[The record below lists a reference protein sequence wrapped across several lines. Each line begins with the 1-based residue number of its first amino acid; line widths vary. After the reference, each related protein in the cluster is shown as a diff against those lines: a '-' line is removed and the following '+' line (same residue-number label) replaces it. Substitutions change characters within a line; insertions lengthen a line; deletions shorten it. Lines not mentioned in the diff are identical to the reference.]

1 MSKNLIVLFI
11 VILLIV
17 GGFGI
22 YTYDQSNQAKKEVE
36 EKNLKLESNDTL
48 ILELKE
54 NIQEREKQIE
64 ELEASLEKGEE
75 DLATEYV
82 DKLSELTEEK
92 AKLEAL
98 LTEKE
103 ETIKTV
109 EKQKEE
115 SEQIVLS
122 KDEIISQLKENVQ
135 EKEKQIDEL
144 KASLAKGEEDLATE
158 YVDKLSELTEEKA
171 KFEALLTEK
180 EETIKT
186 VEKQKEESEQISLSK
201 DEVISEL
208 KENIQEREKQIEELK
223 ANLAKGEKDL
233 EKEYAD
239 RLSELMEEKGKLE
252 ALLIEQEGIS
262 QTKDQE
268 KEELISKLK
277 DCNNQI
283 NEVKEK
289 LVQQEIEGEKD
300 YVAELS
306 ALTEEKSKLETQLKA
321 SQELLLEREN
331 TIALIKQQK
340 EDSESVIS
348 GKDKTIAELSE
359 SIKGYENQIKEISD
373 QMAQEKEKE
382 IEKGTEYSNK
392 LSLLSEEKSK
402 LETQLKASQELL
414 SERENTIALLKQQKE
429 DSEKVFSDKDKIMVE
444 LSESIKGYENLVKE
458 IQEQMAQEGKEKE
471 AEYADKLALL
481 KEGKDIIE
489 AKLAEAIKKNI
500 PDYYEVEKGDSLWNI
515 AERFYSTGEKWIRI
529 LEANRDIIKNPSM
542 IYPYQRFTIP
552 KE

>member
-11 VILLIV
+11 VLLLIV

-22 YTYDQSNQAKKEVE
+22 YTYDQSNQVKKEVE

-48 ILELKE
+48 VLELKE
-54 NIQEREKQIE
+54 NIQEKEKQIE
-64 ELEASLEKGEE
+64 ELEANLAKGEE

-103 ETIKTV
+103 ETIKT
-109 EKQKEE
+109 
-115 SEQIVLS
+115 I
-122 KDEIISQLKENVQ
+122 
-135 EKEKQIDEL
+135 
-144 KASLAKGEEDLATE
+144 
-158 YVDKLSELTEEKA
+158 
-171 KFEALLTEK
+171 
-180 EETIKT
+180 
-186 VEKQKEESEQISLSK
+186 EKQKEESEQISLSK

-208 KENIQEREKQIEELK
+208 KENLQEKEKQIEELET
-223 ANLAKGEKDL
+223 NLAKGEEDL

-239 RLSELMEEKGKLE
+239 KLSELMEEKGKLG

-268 KEELISKLK
+268 KEELISKLE

-306 ALTEEKSKLETQLKA
+306 LLTEEKSKLETQLK
-321 SQELLLEREN
+321 
-331 TIALIKQQK
+331 T
-340 EDSESVIS
+340 
-348 GKDKTIAELSE
+348 
-359 SIKGYENQIKEISD
+359 
-373 QMAQEKEKE
+373 
-382 IEKGTEYSNK
+382 
-392 LSLLSEEKSK
+392 
-402 LETQLKASQELL
+402 SQELL
-414 SERENTIALLKQQKE
+414 SERENAIALLKQQKE
-429 DSEKVFSDKDKIMVE
+429 DSEKVISDKDKIMVE

-458 IQEQMAQEGKEKE
+458 IQEQMTQEGKEKE
-471 AEYADKLALL
+471 AEYTEYSNKLSLLTEEKSKLETQLKVSQELLSERENTIALLKQQKEDSEKVISDKDKIMVELSESIKGYENLVKEIQEQMTQEGKEKEAEYTERLALL
-481 KEGKDIIE
+481 KEAKDTIE

-500 PDYYEVEKGDSLWNI
+500 PEYYEVEKGDSLWNI
-515 AERFYSTGEKWIRI
+515 TERFYSTGEKWIRI

>member
-11 VILLIV
+11 VLLLIV

-22 YTYDQSNQAKKEVE
+22 YTYDQSNQVKKEVE

-48 ILELKE
+48 VLELKE
-54 NIQEREKQIE
+54 NIQEKEKQIE
-64 ELEASLEKGEE
+64 ELEANLAKGEE

-103 ETIKTV
+103 ETIKT
-109 EKQKEE
+109 
-115 SEQIVLS
+115 I
-122 KDEIISQLKENVQ
+122 
-135 EKEKQIDEL
+135 
-144 KASLAKGEEDLATE
+144 
-158 YVDKLSELTEEKA
+158 
-171 KFEALLTEK
+171 
-180 EETIKT
+180 
-186 VEKQKEESEQISLSK
+186 EKQKEESEQISLSK

-208 KENIQEREKQIEELK
+208 KENLQEKEKQIEELET
-223 ANLAKGEKDL
+223 NLAKGEEDL

-239 RLSELMEEKGKLE
+239 KLSELMEEKGKLG

-268 KEELISKLK
+268 KEELISKLE

-300 YVAELS
+300 YV
-306 ALTEEKSKLETQLKA
+306 
-321 SQELLLEREN
+321 
-331 TIALIKQQK
+331 
-340 EDSESVIS
+340 
-348 GKDKTIAELSE
+348 
-359 SIKGYENQIKEISD
+359 
-373 QMAQEKEKE
+373 
-382 IEKGTEYSNK
+382 
-392 LSLLSEEKSK
+392 
-402 LETQLKASQELL
+402 
-414 SERENTIALLKQQKE
+414 
-429 DSEKVFSDKDKIMVE
+429 
-444 LSESIKGYENLVKE
+444 
-458 IQEQMAQEGKEKE
+458 
-471 AEYADKLALL
+471 
-481 KEGKDIIE
+481 
-489 AKLAEAIKKNI
+489 
-500 PDYYEVEKGDSLWNI
+500 VEKGDSLWNI
-515 AERFYSTGEKWIRI
+515 TERFYSTGEKWIRI

>member
-11 VILLIV
+11 VLLLIV

-22 YTYDQSNQAKKEVE
+22 YTYDQSNQVKKEVE

-48 ILELKE
+48 VLELKE
-54 NIQEREKQIE
+54 NIQEKEKQIE
-64 ELEASLEKGEE
+64 ELEA
-75 DLATEYV
+75 
-82 DKLSELTEEK
+82 
-92 AKLEAL
+92 
-98 LTEKE
+98 
-103 ETIKTV
+103 
-109 EKQKEE
+109 
-115 SEQIVLS
+115 
-122 KDEIISQLKENVQ
+122 N
-135 EKEKQIDEL
+135 
-144 KASLAKGEEDLATE
+144 LAKGEEDLATE
-158 YVDKLSELTEEKA
+158 YVDKLSELMEEKG

-186 VEKQKEESEQISLSK
+186 IEKQKEESEQISLSK

-208 KENIQEREKQIEELK
+208 KENIQEKEKQIEELE
-223 ANLAKGEKDL
+223 ASLAKGEEDL

-268 KEELISKLK
+268 KEELVSKLE

-289 LVQQEIEGEKD
+289 LVQQEIEGEKN

-306 ALTEEKSKLETQLKA
+306 ALTEEKSKLETQLKIY
-321 SQELLLEREN
+321 QDLLSEKED
-331 TIALIKQQK
+331 TIVLIKQQN
-340 EDSESVIS
+340 EESEKNIVE
-348 GKDKTIAELSE
+348 KDKTIAELSE
-359 SIKGYENQIKEISD
+359 NIKGYENQVKEISD

-402 LETQLKASQELL
+402 LEAQLKTSQELL

-429 DSEKVFSDKDKIMVE
+429 DSEKVISDKDKIMVE
-444 LSESIKGYENLVKE
+444 LSESIKGYEVLVKE

-471 AEYADKLALL
+471 AEYADRLALL
-481 KEGKDIIE
+481 KEGKGIIE

-529 LEANRDIIKNPSM
+529 FEANRDIIKNPSM